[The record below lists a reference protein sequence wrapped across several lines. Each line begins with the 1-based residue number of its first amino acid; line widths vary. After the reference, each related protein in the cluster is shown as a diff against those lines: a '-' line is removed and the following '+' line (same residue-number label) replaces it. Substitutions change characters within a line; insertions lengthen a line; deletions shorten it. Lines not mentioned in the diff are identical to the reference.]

1 MERGLYV
8 IDTVA
13 TITAVHQA
21 FSVAAQ
27 MPEGIEREQ
36 LIADANAALSVC
48 SYYSRYPRVQARKQH
63 YDSVQKLFR
72 LLAGHIPTPVITPK
86 GIA

>member
-1 MERGLYV
+1 MNNGLYV

-21 FSVAAQ
+21 FAFAAK
-27 MPEGIEREQ
+27 MPESITREE

-48 SYYSRYPRVQARKQH
+48 SYYVRYPRVQAQKKH
-63 YDSVQKLFR
+63 YDSVQKLLR
-72 LLAGHIPTPVITPK
+72 VLAELTVNPAMNGTI
-86 GIA
+86 